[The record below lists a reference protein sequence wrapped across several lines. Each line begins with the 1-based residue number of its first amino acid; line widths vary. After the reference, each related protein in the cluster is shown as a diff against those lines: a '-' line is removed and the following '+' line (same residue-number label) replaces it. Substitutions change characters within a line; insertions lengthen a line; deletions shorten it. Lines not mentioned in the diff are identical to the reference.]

1 MVVTRASAKARVM
14 SESDLESFS
23 TPRMNLPT
31 PPRRIP
37 ASASRFIC
45 QVYKS
50 KDSYSSTTKDFNL
63 HKVSQN
69 VTSEHVS
76 ILEFNDFNEQVNH
89 KFSEIKLLIDNIN
102 EQFSTIVKSMIR
114 HKNIISN
121 LEKEV
126 DDLAGS
132 QSLSTLSSPLT
143 TDSHS
148 LVPPSK
154 PPPSSV
160 LSPPARP
167 ATYWRSAPS
176 SRHTFP
182 LPRSSM
188 PRHLAPPE
196 PSPFPLSSP
205 QTANSR
211 SFPPA
216 PSSYRSA
223 HSNARV
229 AVAKCSRSENH
240 ITSKKNS
247 ILILGDSNTR
257 HIRLSNSY
265 NIHRVPTFLIQD
277 IDPAL
282 CKGYSR
288 VWIHC
293 GINNLKYNRCNTYS
307 DVEKIFKTFMN
318 KLGAIRNLCPETKI
332 YVSPIQPCAIPGL
345 NSRAA
350 QFNSLL
356 FSVRNIWWS
365 ELKFNNFCCRET
377 GMLARQFRSF
387 KNRGDKIHLGM
398 RGINALKHALLCEL
412 NKVNSRLYSAVV
424 INH

>member
-1 MVVTRASAKARVM
+1 
-14 SESDLESFS
+14 
-23 TPRMNLPT
+23 
-31 PPRRIP
+31 
-37 ASASRFIC
+37 
-45 QVYKS
+45 
-50 KDSYSSTTKDFNL
+50 
-63 HKVSQN
+63 
-69 VTSEHVS
+69 
-76 ILEFNDFNEQVNH
+76 
-89 KFSEIKLLIDNIN
+89 
-102 EQFSTIVKSMIR
+102 MIR

-126 DDLAGS
+126 ADLANS
-132 QSLSTLSSPLT
+132 QSLSTHSTPSPLT

-154 PPPSSV
+154 PPPSGV

-176 SRHTFP
+176 SRRTFP

-216 PSSYRSA
+216 PFSYRSA

-229 AVAKCSRSENH
+229 AVAKRSRSENH

-257 HIRLSNSY
+257 HVRLSNSY

-332 YVSPIQPCAIPGL
+332 YVSPILPCAIPGL

-356 FSVRNIWWS
+356 FSVRNIWCQEHLVSGTYGVRNIWWS

-398 RGINALKHALLCEL
+398 RGINALEHALLCEL
-412 NKVNSRLYSAVV
+412 NKVNGRLYSAVV